1 MKFSDFILK
10 WQGRYI
16 DFDGYYGNQC
26 MDLLHQYCVEVL
38 GITDGRVLAAPGAK
52 HIFLNFDT
60 IFGREHF
67 DKITN
72 TPNGIPKNG
81 DIMIWGSGTWGH
93 VAMYID
99 GNVNSF
105 KSFDQNYPTGT
116 PCHIQDHRYNN
127 VLGWLRYKGSPPQE
141 DMQAILDEMRGDRDR
156 NWNLYQEEL
165 RIKEELKAEI
175 VELKKSDEGYQE
187 FIREMARIL
196 DCEPNTEKIIGKAN
210 GLTTVEDQKNDA
222 LKELTKAQETL
233 KSTTEQLQE
242 KEKELTKLTSQYR
255 GTLDELK
262 TCQNNSKE
270 LEMANKIAIDHMQE
284 QLEKIEELEKIQPV
298 KELTTSELLK
308 ALIDKIFKK

>member
-1 MKFSDFILK
+1 MKFNDFILK

-16 DFDGYYGNQC
+16 DFDNYYGNQC

-67 DKITN
+67 DKISN
-72 TPNGIPKNG
+72 TPTGLPKNG
-81 DIMIWGSGTWGH
+81 DIMIWGNGSWGH

-99 GNVNSF
+99 GNVNTF
-105 KSFDQNYPTGT
+105 KSFDQNYPTGS
-116 PCHIQDHRYNN
+116 PCHIQNHTYAN

-141 DMQAILDEMRGDRDR
+141 DMQAILNEMRGDRDR

-165 RIKEELKAEI
+165 RIKKDLKSQIA
-175 VELKKSDEGYQE
+175 ELKKSDEGYQE
-187 FIREMARIL
+187 FLREMSRML
-196 DCEPNTEKIIGKAN
+196 DCEPNTEKIIGKIE
-210 GLTTVEDQKNDA
+210 GLVHIEGSKNDA
-222 LKELTKAQETL
+222 LKQLTIAQETL
-233 KSTTEQLQE
+233 KSTTEQLQN
-242 KEKELTKLTSQYR
+242 KEKELLEVKEQYR
-255 GTLDELK
+255 GTLNELK
-262 TCQNNSKE
+262 TVKTIVSKVPE
-270 LEMANKIAIDHMQE
+270 LELKIV
-284 QLEKIEELEKIQPV
+284 ELEKIQPV